1 MKKILFITMFIS
13 IYSNAQESQMSIRS
27 GIQNEEL
34 QLLLHFE
41 NISVD
46 KLEFIGGAIKN
57 KYYVLR
63 IKEFVEGEL
72 VRTETL
78 FDERGNDYFI
88 VDTTLTSFRFLSKI
102 DTDELKVWIRGTHFG
117 SKQSFFKIDPK
128 NGRYVVKDFLGSKR
142 LIDIPTEKPFY
153 IFAIITPNRNA
164 DGSGSYCKV
173 AQSEISPEEFGN
185 EFKIPHYFLIEME
198 FVKEEVRTNIA
209 D

>member
-27 GIQNEEL
+27 GIQDE
-34 QLLLHFE
+34 QLNLILDFE
-41 NISVD
+41 NIRVNE
-46 KLEFIGGAIKN
+46 LEFNGASIQD

-63 IKEFVEGEL
+63 IKEFQEGEL

-78 FDERGNDYFI
+78 FDERGNDYFK

-102 DTDELKVWIRGTHFG
+102 DTEELKVWIRGTHFG
-117 SKQSFFKIDPK
+117 SKQSFFKIDQK
-128 NGRYVVKDFLGSKR
+128 NGRYVIKDFLGSKR
-142 LIDIPTEKPFY
+142 LIEIPTEKPFY

-185 EFKIPHYFLIEME
+185 VFKIPHYFLIEME
-198 FVKEEVRTNIA
+198 FIKDDVPTKIV